1 MAQTGV
7 RVHTVNCKNTV
18 APVEIIPG
26 FVENCAGGFGEFGQ
40 SAQDEV
46 ARDSG

>member
-18 APVEIIPG
+18 APVEIIPA
-26 FVENCAGGFGEFGQ
+26 FVENRAGGFGEFGP
-40 SAQDEV
+40 SQDEL